1 MKKSYLSGKK
11 GFTLIELLIVIAII
25 GILAGVILVSTSSA
39 RGKAQ
44 VSAGMQTIKSV
55 MPYAV
60 DCYVRGKTVVS
71 PYAAGAELCTGETG
85 MLYPA
90 LPNGCAPAA
99 GTAGSTLALTCATKV
114 ITCNYSTGGNCSAA
128 L

>member
-1 MKKSYLSGKK
+1 MKKMKK

-25 GILAGVILVSTSSA
+25 GILAGVILVSTNSA

-60 DCYVRGKTVVS
+60 DCFVRGGTVTTPPVATS
-71 PYAAGAELCTGETG
+71 AVCVGDTSVT
-85 MLYPA
+85 YPA
-90 LPNGCAPAA
+90 MPNGCSWTG
-99 GTAGSTLALTCATKV
+99 GTAGTNITATCASHV
-114 ITCNYSTGGNCSAA
+114 ITCDYSAGGNCSAT
-128 L
+128 

>member
-1 MKKSYLSGKK
+1 MKKMEK

-25 GILAGVILVSTSSA
+25 GILAGVILVSTNSA

-60 DCYVRGKTVVS
+60 DCYVRGGTVAS
-71 PYAAGAELCTGETG
+71 PTTANGPVCTGDTSV
-85 MLYPA
+85 LYPA
-90 LPNGCAPAA
+90 MPNGCSWT
-99 GTAGSTLALTCATKV
+99 GVTASTITATCAASHV
-114 ITCNYSTGGNCSAA
+114 ITCDYSAGGNCTAN
-128 L
+128 